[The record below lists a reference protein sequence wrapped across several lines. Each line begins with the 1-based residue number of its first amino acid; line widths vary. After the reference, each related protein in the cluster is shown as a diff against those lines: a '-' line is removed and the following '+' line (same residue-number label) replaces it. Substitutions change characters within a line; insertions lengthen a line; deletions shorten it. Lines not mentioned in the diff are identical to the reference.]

1 MADHLE
7 QIFGTEKDKVN
18 CPFYYRVGACRHGER
33 CSRLH
38 NVPILS
44 QTIIIPHM
52 YLNPVAAPMIDA
64 EGRPVE
70 YDKRYL
76 KQHFE
81 EFYEDTFEELSKYGE
96 LEELNVC
103 DNVNEHLLGNV
114 YAKYK
119 KEDCAELAMQGLK
132 GRYYAGRMLLPEFSP
147 VTDFHSA
154 CCKDF
159 EDLECSRG
167 GLCNFLHLKS
177 VSRSLLKELYREQ
190 KKKNKKDKKRSRS
203 ASRSRSRSRSRSK
216 GRSRSKSRS
225 KERSK
230 SPSKSKSK
238 AKDKDKDKDRVK
250 SRCYNCG
257 QVGHVSK
264 DCPKK
269 AASS

>member
-38 NVPILS
+38 NVPLLS
-44 QTIIIPHM
+44 QTILIPHM

-96 LEELNVC
+96 IEELNVC

-119 KEDCAELAMQGLK
+119 KEDCAELAMKGLK

-147 VTDFHSA
+147 VTDFQSA

-159 EDLECSRG
+159 EESECSRG
-167 GLCNFLHLKS
+167 GLCNFLHLKP
-177 VSRSLLKELYREQ
+177 VGKSLLKELFREQ
-190 KKKNKKDKKRSRS
+190 RKKHKKDRKRSPSGSPAPRSRS
-203 ASRSRSRSRSRSK
+203 KRRKSRSKSRGKGRSRSRSK
-216 GRSRSKSRS
+216 
-225 KERSK
+225 
-230 SPSKSKSK
+230 SKSKSK
-238 AKDKDKDKDRVK
+238 DRPK

-257 QVGHVSK
+257 QAGHVSK
-264 DCPKK
+264 DCPMKS
-269 AASS
+269 AS